1 MKVFVTGGTGAIG
14 GHAVPAV
21 VRGGHQVSALART
34 PDKAEQLRA
43 QGATPVVASI
53 FDRPAMTDALA
64 GHDALVN
71 LATAIPSTWKFMHS
85 KSWVANDRIRTQGSA
100 ALVDAALAAGVSRVV
115 QESVSMLYRDRGA
128 AWIDED
134 WPTDNY
140 PRARANHAAEASANR
155 FTASGGIGVVLRF
168 GLFYGPGARH
178 SEEFLELARRGL
190 CVMLGLPHTYVCSI
204 HVADGGAAVAAALSV
219 PAGTY
224 NVVDDEPLTRRAY
237 ADALA
242 AAAHRRVWLRVPGR
256 AALLLGDRSTS
267 LTRSLRVSNAHF
279 RKASGWAPVW
289 PSARVGWIETAK
301 ALIRRPG

>member
-1 MKVFVTGGTGAIG
+1 LAYTGGGPQADLAI
-14 GHAVPAV
+14 
-21 VRGGHQVSALART
+21 LAT
-34 PDKAEQLRA
+34 
-43 QGATPVVASI
+43 VVAACRDHEVII
-53 FDRPAMTDALA
+53 FDYTTRRGTTGRRRIEP
-64 GHDALVN
+64 
-71 LATAIPSTWKFMHS
+71 HS
-85 KSWVANDRIRTQGSA
+85 VVAA
-100 ALVDAALAAGVSRVV
+100 A
-115 QESVSMLYRDRGA
+115 
-128 AWIDED
+128 
-134 WPTDNY
+134 
-140 PRARANHAAEASANR
+140 
-155 FTASGGIGVVLRF
+155 VLRF
-168 GLFYGPGARH
+168 GLFYGPAARH

-190 CVMLGLPHTYVCSI
+190 CVMLGLSHTYVCSI

-256 AALLLGDRSTS
+256 AALLLGDRSRS